1 MQIIWGLLVL
11 FLSLGM
17 VAVAVQGAFRGWL
30 PNGPNGFQQGKGVS
44 RQGNPIGFWFFFW
57 LYIVMGLYGAVYA
70 VRVVLGH
77 AAA

>member
-30 PNGPNGFQQGKGVS
+30 PNGPNGFEQGRGVS
-44 RQGNPIGFWFFFW
+44 RQSNPIGFWFFFC
-57 LYIVMGLYGAVYA
+57 LYFVVGLYGAVYA
-70 VRVVLGH
+70 VRLVSDHV
-77 AAA
+77 AA